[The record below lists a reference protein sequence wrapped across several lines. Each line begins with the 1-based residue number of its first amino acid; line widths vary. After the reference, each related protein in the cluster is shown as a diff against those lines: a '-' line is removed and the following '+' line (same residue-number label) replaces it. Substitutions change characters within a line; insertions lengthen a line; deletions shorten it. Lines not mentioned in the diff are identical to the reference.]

1 MWQEGFFI
9 DHRFPW
15 RISLLRA
22 ISSFWSDRRQLSC
35 APILRIQRL
44 SKDRSGFFLRALCVL
59 CGKVCSDFPDPRLS
73 AYIRGKLLLFRFS
86 ALFAS
91 FAVKKFCSIARS
103 TFVFL
108 RALCGKKLLR
118 LLRPHKPSASTCSSV
133 SKPSQCATS
142 CQTTCFT
149 SARKSPFEHRRMGP
163 RKTNIKSGAYCN
175 WANDRF
181 VLNMP
186 LYSPSNSVPCRHFS
200 RSAISR
206 NTSGGGSSST

>member
-103 TFVFL
+103 TFVFP
-108 RALCGKKLLR
+108 RALCGKK
-118 LLRPHKPSASTCSSV
+118 
-133 SKPSQCATS
+133 
-142 CQTTCFT
+142 T
-149 SARKSPFEHRRMGP
+149 SAPFASSQTQRLHLLFRFKAEP
-163 RKTNIKSGAYCN
+163 VCN
-175 WANDRF
+175 F
-181 VLNMP
+181 MP
-186 LYSPSNSVPCRHFS
+186 DHLFHFCPQ
-200 RSAISR
+200 ISF
-206 NTSGGGSSST
+206 

>member
-59 CGKVCSDFPDPRLS
+59 CGKVCSDFADPRLS
-73 AYIRGKLLLFRFS
+73 AYIRVSFCFS
-86 ALFAS
+86 DSLRSFAS

-108 RALCGKKLLR
+108 RALCVKKFFCALCVLTNPAPPLALPFQSRASVQLHARPLVSLLPAN
-118 LLRPHKPSASTCSSV
+118 LLLSTAEWGHERQISNPAHTATGRMIVSS
-133 SKPSQCATS
+133 
-142 CQTTCFT
+142 
-149 SARKSPFEHRRMGP
+149 
-163 RKTNIKSGAYCN
+163 
-175 WANDRF
+175 
-181 VLNMP
+181 
-186 LYSPSNSVPCRHFS
+186 
-200 RSAISR
+200 
-206 NTSGGGSSST
+206 